1 MEALPG
7 RRIFSGSS
15 LGTMG
20 LSWWGGGW
28 SQGLN
33 SVVDG
38 RQDDTIDVIE
48 SAETVGKFVV
58 WSAF

>member
-7 RRIFSGSS
+7 QRIFSGSL

-28 SQGLN
+28 SRGLN

>member
-1 MEALPG
+1 MLPG

-20 LSWWGGGW
+20 LSWGGGW

-38 RQDDTIDVIE
+38 GQDDTIDVIK
-48 SAETVGKFVV
+48 SAETVGKFIV

>member
-1 MEALPG
+1 MLPG

-15 LGTMG
+15 LGTTG

-28 SQGLN
+28 SWGLN